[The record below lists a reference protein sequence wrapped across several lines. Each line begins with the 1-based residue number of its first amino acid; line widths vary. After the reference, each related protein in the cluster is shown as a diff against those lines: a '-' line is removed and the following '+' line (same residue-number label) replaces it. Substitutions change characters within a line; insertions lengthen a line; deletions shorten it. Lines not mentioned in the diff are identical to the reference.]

1 MLRLTRSQ
9 PKVPESIS
17 HYLRVLQNTFK
28 VPFCDIDQFAA
39 FTVSDKY
46 TVLCQIER
54 VRKMPNTRLRRDRE
68 VARWV
73 IFISTFSINSHL
85 TRLTDYQEVEL
96 VLRSSANGQQM
107 EMEK

>member
-1 MLRLTRSQ
+1 M
-9 PKVPESIS
+9 I
-17 HYLRVLQNTFK
+17 H
-28 VPFCDIDQFAA
+28 
-39 FTVSDKY
+39 DKY

>member
-1 MLRLTRSQ
+1 
-9 PKVPESIS
+9 
-17 HYLRVLQNTFK
+17 
-28 VPFCDIDQFAA
+28 
-39 FTVSDKY
+39 
-46 TVLCQIER
+46 
-54 VRKMPNTRLRRDRE
+54 MPNTRLRRDRE